1 MILKGSQ
8 RGNAGRL
15 ADHLL
20 NIADNDHITVKE
32 VRGFMAR
39 DLKGAFEE
47 AHAISR
53 ATQCRQ
59 FLFSLS
65 LNPPKDGNASI
76 EDLLNAIERAE
87 HTLGLEGQPRA
98 IVIHEKEGRRHAH
111 VVWSRIDADKM
122 TAINMPFF
130 KQRLATLSRELYLD
144 HGWVLPEG
152 HRENGW
158 KNPLNFSLAEWQQA
172 KRLDLDPRE
181 IKQVFQEAWKQA
193 DGLKA
198 FTAALEQSGYY
209 VAKGDRRGM
218 VAVDIHGEVY
228 SLARWA
234 GVKTKELKERL
245 GEPDKLPTVAETQ
258 ATIRQKLSG
267 NIRSYIKESREQQ
280 QEELAPLVDKRK
292 EMVAAHRAERA
303 KLERGQKARLD
314 AETKARAA
322 RMRTGLL
329 GAWDLLSGRRREL
342 RAQNEAEAYQGLLRD
357 REQREAI
364 FVAQLRERKALQ
376 DRFDQL
382 RHAQREERLALVRRV
397 ASVMQRQDGNIPE
410 RDTARDHSRP
420 RSQSYTP
427 NR

>member
-8 RGNAGRL
+8 RGQAGKL

-59 FLFSLS
+59 YLFSLS
-65 LNPPKDGNASI
+65 FNPPKDGQARI
-76 EDLLNAIERAE
+76 EDFLNAIERAE
-87 HTLGLEGQPRA
+87 EALGLKGQPRA

-111 VVWSRIDADKM
+111 AVWSRIDADKM

-130 KQRLATLSRELYLD
+130 KQRLANLSRELYLD

-172 KRLDLDPRE
+172 KRIDLDPRE

-198 FTAALEQSGYY
+198 FTAALEQCGYY

-228 SLARWA
+228 SLSRWA
-234 GVKTKELKERL
+234 GVKTKELKERF
-245 GEPDKLPTVAETQ
+245 GEPDKLPTVAETH
-258 ATIRQKLSG
+258 AAIRQKLSA

-280 QEELAPLVDKRK
+280 QEERAPLIEARQ
-292 EMVAAHRAERA
+292 EMVTAHRAERV
-303 KLERGQKARLD
+303 KLERGQKARLE

-322 RMRTGLL
+322 RIRTGLR
-329 GAWDLLSGRRREL
+329 GVVDFISGRRREL

-357 REQREAI
+357 RAQREAM
-364 FVAQLRERKALQ
+364 FTAQMRERKALQ
-376 DRFDQL
+376 QRFDQL
-382 RHAQREERLALVRRV
+382 RQAQRDERLALVRRV
-397 ASVMQRQDGNIPE
+397 ASVMRRQDGNNQSQSQ
-410 RDTARDHSRP
+410 DTARGHRLP
-420 RSQSYTP
+420 SYTLD
-427 NR
+427 R